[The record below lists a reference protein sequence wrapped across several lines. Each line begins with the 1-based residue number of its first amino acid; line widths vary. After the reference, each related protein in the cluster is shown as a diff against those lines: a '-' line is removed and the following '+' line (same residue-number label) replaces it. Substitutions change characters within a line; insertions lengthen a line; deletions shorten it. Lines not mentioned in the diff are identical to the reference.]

1 MDHPEAL
8 RLQAAEKYILGE
20 LPADLRE
27 QFEEHYFDCP
37 ECASGLRALGTF
49 VTASRLAFK
58 GEETSPPILPVSSE
72 TQRSGWFN
80 WLRPV
85 IAVPAI
91 GILAAIVIFQNTVTI
106 PSARKRAET
115 ESVARVYE
123 SSYRL
128 GGATRGGTGSRVT
141 LRSGESFALDFD
153 FTPNSSFPSYKGTL
167 FDASGSAVLAFDLKG
182 EAANKEQH
190 LVIPGG
196 VVRPGSY
203 EIVFVGQNGTAKSG
217 QKDEEVQRLVFI
229 VELASH

>member
-1 MDHPEAL
+1 MDHLEAL

-27 QFEEHYFDCP
+27 LFEEHYFDCP
-37 ECASGLRALGTF
+37 ECARDLGALGTF
-49 VTASRLAFK
+49 LTASRLVFD
-58 GEETSPPILPVSSE
+58 GEETSHPVLPISSG
-72 TQRSGWFN
+72 TKGSDWFN

-85 IAVPAI
+85 IALPAI
-91 GILAAIVIFQNTVTI
+91 GILAAIVIFQNAVTI

-115 ESVARVYE
+115 ASIARVYE

-153 FTPNSSFPSYKGTL
+153 FTPSNSFPRYKGTL
-167 FDASGSAVLAFDLKG
+167 LDRSGSAVLAFDLNG
-182 EAANKEQH
+182 DAANREQH

-196 VVRPGSY
+196 VVRPGNY
-203 EIVFVGQNGTAKSG
+203 ELVFRGQNGTTDSG
-217 QKDEEVQRLVFI
+217 PNDEEVQRLVFVI
-229 VELASH
+229 ELASR